1 MKKKMKYIY
10 GGLFIIIVFTLI
22 FSINSSNNKIPEVKT
37 SQNNA
42 GKISANTQMPND
54 ELHSKLNPEK
64 QSPNK
69 DNVSKNFIHD
79 MNVLKEQI
87 AKTPEDTSIIKKY
100 AILLSAS
107 HKQSEAV
114 KFYKRILKID
124 PRRKDVLLD
133 LTFAYFNLK
142 DLSNAEF
149 YTKQLIEYY
158 PNNLPG
164 QYNLGAIYATQGKKK
179 EAAKIWKK
187 IIAKSPDSY
196 EAKLSKSSL
205 ARLNK

>member
-1 MKKKMKYIY
+1 MKNKMKYIY
-10 GGLFIIIVFTLI
+10 GGLLIIIVIVLI
-22 FSINSSNNKIPEVKT
+22 FSINNNKNPEVKT
-37 SQNNA
+37 SQNSTDEISQNA
-42 GKISANTQMPND
+42 QMPND
-54 ELHSKLNPEK
+54 ELHSKLNSGK
-64 QSPNK
+64 QPPSK

-87 AKTPEDTSIIKKY
+87 AKTPNDTLSMKKY
-100 AILLSAS
+100 ATLLSAS
-107 HKQSEAV
+107 HKQPEAI
-114 KFYKRILKID
+114 KFYKRILKVD

-149 YTKQLIEYY
+149 YTRRLVEYY
-158 PNNLPG
+158 PNNLAG
-164 QYNLGAIYATQGKKK
+164 QYNLGAIYATQNRKKK
-179 EAAKIWKK
+179 ATKIWEK
-187 IIAKSPDSY
+187 IITESPDSY